1 MSYVFN
7 VFFSMF
13 NNLNLNGVIHLYR
26 KIMIS
31 FHSVRLVLLY
41 WKLCYYV
48 LYINLKNSEIK

>member
-1 MSYVFN
+1 MFLM
-7 VFFSMF
+7 FFFSSMF

-48 LYINLKNSEIK
+48 CIPT

>member
-7 VFFSMF
+7 VCFFSSMF
-13 NNLNLNGVIHLYR
+13 NNLNLNGVHLYR

-48 LYINLKNSEIK
+48 LYINLKN